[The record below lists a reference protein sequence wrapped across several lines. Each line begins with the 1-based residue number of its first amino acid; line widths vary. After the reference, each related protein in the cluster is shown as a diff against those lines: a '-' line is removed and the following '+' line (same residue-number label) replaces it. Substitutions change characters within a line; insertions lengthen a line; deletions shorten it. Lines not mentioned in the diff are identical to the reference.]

1 MTKTEMFVRVKG
13 TIINDMNDEDRLKE
27 LKDVCLPDI
36 RNQYF
41 NFTLEDI
48 HYVLERINLNRSAP
62 ENVQTQFETAKNL
75 ALYSWF
81 VYRFHQI
88 SEMAAY
94 TAMEM
99 GLREKYSQEEPEI
112 DAKKLTRMTMKP
124 LLDEAKKRKWLE
136 NDKFPSLYAR
146 AKYAAQI
153 EKAREQEKTHDFDS
167 MPSMPI
173 EEPTE
178 AEITEVMKSF
188 DLASVVLDNT
198 YKLRN
203 SLAHDLTKMAPDSLG
218 TLSLVSEVI
227 NQLYE

>member
-1 MTKTEMFVRVKG
+1 MFVQEKG

-48 HYVLERINLNRSAP
+48 HYVLERINLNRTAP
-62 ENVQTQFETAKNL
+62 VNVKTQFETAKNL

-88 SEMAAY
+88 SEMTAY

-99 GLREKYSQEEPEI
+99 ALREKYKQEVQGI
-112 DAKKLTRMTMKP
+112 GAKKPSLMTMKL
-124 LLDEAKKRKWLE
+124 LLDQARKRKWLQ
-136 NDKFPSLYAR
+136 NDKFPSLYGR
-146 AKYAAQI
+146 AKHAAQMK
-153 EKAREQEKTHDFDS
+153 KAREQEKTHDFDN
-167 MPSMPI
+167 MPFMPI

-178 AEITEVMKSF
+178 AEITEVMNNF

-198 YKLRN
+198 HKLRN